1 MFDLFLLAAQNEC
14 TITTTPLYKSEE
26 YDGREIRSLC
36 GWRFR
41 IDKGSKWIERII
53 NSYFPFSTEEAYE
66 QMIKSMI
73 EELNK
78 GGEANV

>member
-1 MFDLFLLAAQNEC
+1 MGAQNEC

-41 IDKGSKWIERII
+41 IDKGSKRIERII